1 MADNVR
7 ALLWGLGYAPP
18 QDIIFKIQRPMKCH
32 LMHSIGSVCKAIHWL
47 VGLVNLC
54 LIFLEV
60 GRVFNFCITN
70 EMVSGVNSNSKGGK
84 QAKLIEQMSFPS
96 VHWWNHCTDLVL
108 TVHKLHLCSVLT
120 ICILQYLTT
129 VIPYD
134 DCDGGPSNKVLL
146 QLIESKS
153 WN

>member
-1 MADNVR
+1 
-7 ALLWGLGYAPP
+7 
-18 QDIIFKIQRPMKCH
+18 
-32 LMHSIGSVCKAIHWL
+32 
-47 VGLVNLC
+47 
-54 LIFLEV
+54 
-60 GRVFNFCITN
+60 
-70 EMVSGVNSNSKGGK
+70 MVSGVNTNSKGGK
-84 QAKLIEQMSFPS
+84 QAKLIEKMSFLS

-108 TVHKLHLCSVLT
+108 TEHKLHLHSVLT

-153 WN
+153 SH

>member
-54 LIFLEV
+54 LIFSEV

-70 EMVSGVNSNSKGGK
+70 EMVSGVNTNSKGGK
-84 QAKLIEQMSFPS
+84 QAKLLSKCPS
-96 VHWWNHCTDLVL
+96 PQCIGEITAL
-108 TVHKLHLCSVLT
+108 T
-120 ICILQYLTT
+120 
-129 VIPYD
+129 
-134 DCDGGPSNKVLL
+134 
-146 QLIESKS
+146 
-153 WN
+153 WF